1 MTAYPSTTPFGRPI
15 SRRFL
20 LLLLILPFCLTTRA
34 GDKITLSL
42 QQAIEVA
49 ADSSL
54 TAFKNRNLY
63 AAGYWQWRSFKAD
76 RLPSLSLRLT
86 PASYY
91 RYITQRYDSQEN
103 IDVFRSQQNYS
114 ASAGITASQNV
125 DFLGGYLYMQS
136 DLQYLRNFGAYAS
149 HQFSTVPVRIGY
161 QQDLLGFNTFRWEKK
176 IEPLKYEKVRR
187 EFIYN
192 MEMLSEEVV
201 RRFFVLALAQTEYQL
216 AKDNLVSADT
226 LYTVGE
232 RRFAIAAISQ
242 ADLLTLRLDK
252 VNARNSLENA
262 QIDLKRARFDFAVY
276 LGLPTDTEI
285 DVTLPGKP
293 RAFDIN
299 EEEALKYALE
309 NNPVI
314 MARRQSVL
322 EAERDVNKT
331 RVESRFNASVN
342 ASVGFNQVAP
352 NLGAAYSGLQ
362 RQDLVSLQ
370 VSIPLVDWGVR
381 KGKYNMARNNL
392 NVSRIE
398 GRQEELSVEQD
409 VTITLSDFASQQSL
423 VQSAE
428 EALDLADKA
437 YDQTLLRFVIGK
449 ADINSLT
456 LSLNRRRE
464 ARKNYIS
471 ALQNYWMSYYRIR
484 RLTLHDFEFDIP
496 ISAKFDTAIGVR

>member
-1 MTAYPSTTPFGRPI
+1 MKKYSRAYLP
-15 SRRFL
+15 L
-20 LLLLILPFCLTTRA
+20 LLHLLISFSFNAAA

-42 QQAIEVA
+42 RKAIEIA

-63 AAGYWQWRSFKAD
+63 AAGYWEWRSFKAD
-76 RLPSLSLRLT
+76 RLPSFSLDLT
-86 PASYY
+86 PASYF

-114 ASAGITASQNV
+114 ASAGITATQNV
-125 DFLGGYLYMQS
+125 DFLGGSLYMQS
-136 DLQYLRNFGAYAS
+136 DLQYLRNFGDYAS
-149 HQFSTVPVRIGY
+149 HQFSTVPFRIGY
-161 QQDLLGFNTFRWEKK
+161 RQNLLGFNAFRWERR
-176 IEPLKYEKVRR
+176 IEPLKYEKVRH

-192 MEMLSEEVV
+192 MESLSEEVV
-201 RRFFVLALAQTEYQL
+201 RRFFTLALAQTEYQL
-216 AKDNLVSADT
+216 AKDNLASADT

-252 VNARNSLENA
+252 VNARNTLENA
-262 QIDLKRARFDFAVY
+262 LIDLKRARFDFASY
-276 LGLPTDTEI
+276 LGLPTDTDI

-293 RAFDIN
+293 RAITIPEDK
-299 EEEALKYALE
+299 ALRYALE

-314 MARRQSVL
+314 MARRQAL
-322 EAERDVNKT
+322 MEAERDVNKT

-352 NLGAAYSGLQ
+352 TLGGAYSGLQ
-362 RQDLVSLQ
+362 RQDLVSLS
-370 VSIPLVDWGVR
+370 VSIPLIDWGVR
-381 KGKYNMARNNL
+381 KGRYNMARNTL

-409 VTITLSDFASQQSL
+409 ITITLSDFASQQSL
-423 VQSAE
+423 VESAV

-437 YDQTLLRFVIGK
+437 YDQTQLRFMIGK

-464 ARKNYIS
+464 ASRNYINS
-471 ALQNYWMSYYRIR
+471 LQNYWLSYYKIR
-484 RLTLHDFEFDIP
+484 KLTLHDFEFDIP
-496 ISAKFDTAIGVR
+496 ISVSFDNALGLK

>member
-1 MTAYPSTTPFGRPI
+1 MTIY
-15 SRRFL
+15 SRSFSNLRTL
-20 LLLLILPFCLTTRA
+20 LLTLLFAVSLDATA
-34 GDKITLSL
+34 GDRITLSL
-42 QQAIEVA
+42 KEAIEVA

-63 AAGYWQWRSFKAD
+63 ASGYWQWRSFKAD
-76 RLPSLSLRLT
+76 RLPSFALSLT
-86 PASYY
+86 PASYF

-114 ASAGITASQNV
+114 ASAGITATQNV

-136 DLQYLRNFGAYAS
+136 DLQYLRNFGSYAS
-149 HQFSTVPVRIGY
+149 HQFSTVPFRIGY
-161 QQDLLGFNTFRWEKK
+161 RQDLIGFNMFRWEKR
-176 IEPLKYEKVRR
+176 IEPLKYEKVRH

-192 MEMLSEEVV
+192 METLSEEVV
-201 RRFFVLALAQTEYQL
+201 RRFFTLALAQTEYQL
-216 AKDNLVSADT
+216 AKENLVSADT

-262 QIDLKRARFDFAVY
+262 LIDLKRARFDFASY

-293 RAFDIN
+293 RSITIR
-299 EEEALKYALE
+299 EEEALRYALE

-314 MARRQSVL
+314 MARRQAVM
-322 EAERDVNKT
+322 EAERDVSKT

-352 NLGAAYSGLQ
+352 TLGGAYNALQ
-362 RQDLVSLQ
+362 RQDLVSLS
-370 VSIPLVDWGVR
+370 VSIPLIDWGVR

-423 VQSAE
+423 VESAV

-437 YDQTLLRFVIGK
+437 YDQTMLRFMIGK

-464 ARKNYIS
+464 ASRNYIS
-471 ALQNYWMSYYRIR
+471 SLQNYWLSYYRIR

-496 ISAKFDTAIGVR
+496 ISVSFDNAIGVK